1 MTVKLGE
8 QLRELRRQ
16 NGRTQEDLA
25 TALGV
30 TSQAVARW
38 EVGTC
43 YPDVELIP
51 ALANYFGVSTDR
63 LFGCDGERQRKIDGL
78 FDKLEKMNRENK
90 FYYLQ

>member
-16 NGRTQEDLA
+16 NDRTQEDLA
-25 TALGV
+25 AALGV
-30 TSQAVARW
+30 TAQAVSRW

-63 LFGCDGERQRKIDGL
+63 LFGCDGERQRNIDGVPRKRKADPHAGGD
-78 FDKLEKMNRENK
+78 FV
-90 FYYLQ
+90 